1 MRYSGAV
8 GTAINPSPSI
18 EEAQQFCWRVLPNV
32 SRSFAAVI
40 RQMPPG
46 AADAVMVSYLLCR
59 VADSIEDSSLPL
71 AEKQLRLRRFPPQ
84 VEQRGHVPQF
94 AVSSIAPV
102 YRELLSRPEAVFVCY
117 RGLNEEARAAI
128 LDCVQEMSDGMAE
141 WTARTI
147 VTIADQ
153 DSYCY
158 YVAGVVGKLLTR
170 LFRIYGM
177 VSRELEVEL
186 AKRAMQFGLALQ
198 KVNILRDVRADM
210 QEGRCYWPEELMRKH
225 SLDAQHLLDPAQTAR
240 AVLVL
245 NDLIADVQPYFAAAL
260 EYIELLPRT
269 QLRLRSFCA
278 IPLFMATATARV
290 CRSNPDVFL
299 ADEPVKIPRSEAKRI
314 VARSKMF
321 GWSNAYLQRWFRS
334 DLAALASV

>member
-1 MRYSGAV
+1 VRYSGAV
-8 GTAINPSPSI
+8 ATAIHPGTAT

-40 RQMPPG
+40 RQMPLG

-59 VADSIEDSSLPL
+59 LADSIEDSSLPL
-71 AEKQLRLRRFPPQ
+71 AEKQARLRRFPLQ
-84 VEQRGHVPQF
+84 IEQRSDAPEFVQ
-94 AVSSIAPV
+94 ASISPV
-102 YRELLSRPEAVFVCY
+102 YRELLSRPDAVFACY
-117 RGLNEEARAAI
+117 RALDEEARGAI
-128 LDCVQEMSDGMAE
+128 LACVQEMSEGMAE
-141 WTARTI
+141 WAARTI
-147 VTIADQ
+147 ATVADQ

-158 YVAGVVGKLLTR
+158 YVAGVVGRLLTS

-177 VSRELEVEL
+177 VPSELEAEL
-186 AKRAMQFGLALQ
+186 ASRAVQFGLALQ

-210 QEGRCYWPEELMRKH
+210 LEGRCYWPEELMRKH
-225 SLDAQHLLDPAQTAR
+225 DLDAQHLLDPAHTQR

-245 NDLIADVQPYFAAAL
+245 NDLIADVQPYFASAL

-290 CRSNPDVFL
+290 CRSNPDIFL
-299 ADEPVKIPRSEAKRI
+299 ADEPVKIPRREAQRI
-314 VARSKMF
+314 VSRSKMF
-321 GWSNAYLQRWFRS
+321 GWSNGYLRS
-334 DLAALASV
+334 WYRGDLAALASF